1 MSHTTLGEN
10 FITFYYIQIYRE
22 PRGIFLG
29 SMGIA
34 AEGPQIWGFITEIPK
49 EPFLALIKA
58 LAGRVI
64 AHKLFMCL
72 RGYNLSPNPSPLR
85 GEGRITRWDFLPRL
99 AGQKIPKKVFSPLP
113 HHVVG
118 KGPGDEVI
126 ATQAHE

>member
-1 MSHTTLGEN
+1 
-10 FITFYYIQIYRE
+10 
-22 PRGIFLG
+22 
-29 SMGIA
+29 MGIA

-72 RGYNLSPNPSPLR
+72 RGYNLCHRHATQSPNPSPR
-85 GEGRITRWDFLPRL
+85 SGEGRITRWDFLPRK